1 MTAYLN
7 GQFLPLEEA
16 RISPLD
22 RCFLFGDGA
31 YEVIPVYAR
40 RAFRLEQHLA
50 RLQVTLDGIA
60 LPNPHTLAEWHE
72 RLQRVIADS
81 PHADQ
86 SLYLQVTRGADSK
99 REQSF
104 PQGLPPTV
112 FIFSTALPSL
122 LAQRERGIAVLS
134 EVDNRWLRC
143 NLKTVSLLANVL
155 LRQQA
160 IDAGCAETIL
170 LRDGILSEGATSNI
184 FVVKDGVLLAP
195 LRDHRMLAGITYD
208 LVLELAAK
216 HGMPYQMR
224 DITDGEL
231 RVADELWL
239 TSSTREVLPI
249 VSLDGRAVGS
259 GMPGPAVRQMQAWYG
274 AYRQQVVAEGDA
286 GDVGDAR
293 DG

>member
-7 GQFLPLEEA
+7 GQFMPLDEA

-22 RCFLFGDGA
+22 RGFLFGDGA

-50 RLQVTLDGIA
+50 RLQRTLDGIA
-60 LPNPHTLAEWHE
+60 LANPHTLAEWCE
-72 RLQRVIADS
+72 RLQRVIS
-81 PHADQ
+81 ESEFADQ

-99 REQSF
+99 RDQSF
-104 PQGLPPTV
+104 PRALPPTV
-112 FIFSTALPSL
+112 FIFATALPSL
-122 LAQRERGIAVLS
+122 AAQRENGVAVLS
-134 EVDNRWLRC
+134 AVDNRWLRC
-143 NLKTVSLLANVL
+143 NLKTVSLLPNVL

-184 FVVKDGVLLAP
+184 LMVKDGALLAP
-195 LRDHRMLAGITYD
+195 LRDHRMLSGVTCD
-208 LVLELAAK
+208 LVLELAAA
-216 HGMPYQMR
+216 HGMPCQLR
-224 DITDGEL
+224 DIADAEL

-249 VSLDGRAVGS
+249 TRLDGQPVGS
-259 GMPGPAVRQMQAWYG
+259 GKPGPAVRQMQAWYT
-274 AYRQQVVAEGDA
+274 AFRQQLAGQGNA
-286 GDVGDAR
+286 GDV
-293 DG
+293 

>member
-7 GQFLPLEEA
+7 GQFLPLDQA
-16 RISPLD
+16 RVSPLD
-22 RCFLFGDGA
+22 RGFLFGDGA

-50 RLQVTLDGIA
+50 RLQLTLDGIA
-60 LPNPHTLAEWHE
+60 LANPHSVAEWRE
-72 RLQRVIADS
+72 RLRRVIAESEFD
-81 PHADQ
+81 DQ

-99 REQSF
+99 RDQSF
-104 PQGLPPTV
+104 PKGVPPTV

-122 LAQRERGIAVLS
+122 TVQREQGIAVLTA
-134 EVDNRWLRC
+134 VDNRWLRC

-170 LRDGILSEGATSNI
+170 LRDGLLSEGATSNI
-184 FVVKDGVLLAP
+184 FLVKDGVLRAP

-208 LVLELAAK
+208 LVVELAAL
-216 HGMPYQMR
+216 HGMPCELR
-224 DITDGEL
+224 DIAEAEL

-249 VSLDGRAVGS
+249 TRLDGEAVG
-259 GMPGPAVRQMQAWYG
+259 GGKPGPAVRQMQAWYS
-274 AYRQQVVAEGDA
+274 AYRQQVARDHAGDA
-286 GDVGDAR
+286 
-293 DG
+293 